1 MSFLRTLPHSNL
13 NKPIF
18 KIVSGGQTGVD
29 RAALDVAIQL
39 GVDHGGWCPKGRKAE
54 DGSIPDKYRMVETD
68 SDDYSVRTKLNIKDS
83 DGTLIL
89 IPYDPDKATG
99 GTLQTIN
106 VAKEIDKP
114 CFVLDLSKELCRD
127 AFSDVMEWVE
137 KNNIRKLNIAG
148 PRESQ
153 APGIHQRA
161 SEYLTNLYSN
171 ILVEEM
177 ALDNDPPKNR

>member
-1 MSFLRTLPHSNL
+1 MSFLIALPNIDKS
-13 NKPIF
+13 IF

-39 GVDHGGWCPKGRKAE
+39 GIVHGGWCPKGRKAE
-54 DGSIPDKYRMVETD
+54 DGSIPEKYQMIEAD
-68 SDDYSVRTKLNIKDS
+68 SDDYSVRTQLNIKDS

-106 VAKEIDKP
+106 VAKEVNKP
-114 CFVLDLSKELCRD
+114 CFIMDLSTELCRGM
-127 AFSDVMEWVE
+127 FFDVIEWLE
-137 KNNIRKLNIAG
+137 KKKIKKLNIAG

-161 SEYLTNLYSN
+161 SEYLTNLYGR
-171 ILVEEM
+171 ILGDEM
-177 ALDNDPPKNR
+177 TL